1 MARSTPQQHS
11 HSHPH
16 SGSRARRA
24 RPTTLAIA
32 ATLTLALAGCAAGGS
47 SGTEGT
53 RQGTPAPSPT
63 AAPEAAPTTPSPS
76 SSPGPSPTPEA
87 LPGPVQPAGTPR
99 DIATG
104 LEAPWSIV
112 RLASG
117 STLISERDSARIR
130 ELTPDGA
137 LRDVGLIEGVVP
149 RGEGGLLGL
158 AAPPGAAADT
168 VAGEDDDPADAG
180 WLYVYFTAETDNRI
194 VRVRL
199 DGTPGSYS
207 LGAREE
213 VLSQIPKAG
222 NHNGGRIAFGPDG
235 KLYATA
241 GDAARGGNAQDA
253 ASLGGKILRLE
264 PDGRVPADNPTPNS
278 PVYSL
283 GHRNPQGIA
292 WDETGRMWAA
302 EFGQN
307 TWDELNLIQPG
318 GNYGWP
324 EVEGTGGGA
333 GFVDPVMQWA
343 TRDAS
348 PSGLAVVRGT
358 LFLAGLGGE
367 RLWVIQPTAEGG
379 AGDVVEYFRDEYG
392 RIRDVTAGPD
402 GSLWMITNNT
412 DGRGSPREGDDRLI
426 QVDLVPLAGG

>member
-1 MARSTPQQHS
+1 MDRPLRRP
-11 HSHPH
+11 PH
-16 SGSRARRA
+16 RL
-24 RPTTLAIA
+24 TA
-32 ATLTLALAGCAAGGS
+32 ALALATVLVLAGCDAVS
-47 SGTEGT
+47 SGGTEGT
-53 RQGTPAPSPT
+53 RRGTPAPSP
-63 AAPEAAPTTPSPS
+63 APLSPSAEPSPLAT
-76 SSPGPSPTPEA
+76 PTAP
-87 LPGPVQPAGTPR
+87 PGPVQPAGTPR

-104 LEAPWSIV
+104 LDAPWSIA

-117 STLISERDSARIR
+117 STLISERDTARIR
-130 ELTPDGA
+130 ELTPDAA
-137 LRDVGLIEGVVP
+137 LRDVGVVDGVVP

-158 AAPPGAAADT
+158 T
-168 VAGEDDDPADAG
+168 VAPDGSADAG
-180 WLYVYFTAETDNRI
+180 WLYVYFTAATDNRI
-194 VRVRL
+194 VRIRL
-199 DGTPGSYS
+199 EGTPGAYS

-241 GDAARGGNAQDA
+241 GDAGRGSDAQDP

-264 PDGRVPADNPTPNS
+264 PDGTVPEDNPIPGS

-292 WDETGRMWAA
+292 WDESGRMWAA

-307 TWDELNLIQPG
+307 TWDELNVIRPG
-318 GNYGWP
+318 ANYGWP
-324 EVEGTGGGA
+324 DVEGTGGGE
-333 GFVDPVMQWA
+333 GFVDPVMQWS

-348 PSGLAVVRGT
+348 PSGLAIVRGT

-367 RLWVIQPTAEGG
+367 RLWVIQPTPEGG
-379 AGDVVEYFRDEYG
+379 VGDVVEYFRDEYG
-392 RIRDVTAGPD
+392 RIRDVAAGPD
-402 GSLWMITNNT
+402 GSLWMLTNNT

-426 QVDLVPLAGG
+426 QVELAPLAGG

>member
-1 MARSTPQQHS
+1 MARSIPRP
-11 HSHPH
+11 HPRPH
-16 SGSRARRA
+16 RRPARALPA
-24 RPTTLAIA
+24 ALAIA
-32 ATLTLALAGCAAGGS
+32 VTLTLAACAADGS
-47 SGTEGT
+47 SGTAGT

-63 AAPEAAPTTPSPS
+63 ASPQTTPQTTPEMPAPS
-76 SSPGPSPTPEA
+76 TSPTPAA

-99 DIATG
+99 DVATG
-104 LEAPWSIV
+104 LEAPWSVV

-117 STLISERDSARIR
+117 STLISERDTARIR

-137 LRDVGLIEGVVP
+137 LRDVGVVEGVVP
-149 RGEGGLLGL
+149 RGEGGLLGI
-158 AAPPGAAADT
+158 AVPGGAAADT
-168 VAGEDDDPADAG
+168 VAVEGQDPADAG

-199 DGTPGSYS
+199 DGAPGSYA

-213 VLSQIPKAG
+213 VLSRIPKAG

-241 GDAARGGNAQDA
+241 GDAAQGGNSQDP

-264 PDGRVPADNPTPNS
+264 PDGSVPADNPTPGS

-324 EVEGTGGGA
+324 EVEGTGGG
-333 GFVDPVMQWA
+333 GEYVDPVMQWA

-348 PSGLAVVRGT
+348 PSGLAAVRGT

-412 DGRGSPREGDDRLI
+412 DGRGSPRNGDDRLI